1 MCSNV
6 LPKSMATEI
15 ELPDF
20 LIVVPDNIIVFGQE
34 RFKATIKISEV
45 LSVNDSTSNIRIF
58 RWQNGKGE
66 IEHKDGSINKLLES
80 ARDIQDQYAGIT
92 DLIKEQWIQ
101 CQAKTK
107 EDQERLETQMKE
119 FEAYEKSWDHYRI
132 IRTQM
137 LNSLDVPVVRYLE
150 NAEPIPSELLAL
162 RVKLRNLPTE
172 HPDPMTID
180 WDALRTV
187 VATFT

>member
-1 MCSNV
+1 
-6 LPKSMATEI
+6 MATEI